1 MLRPCPFTSMSFL
14 KLAREWWIGGGSN
27 VCTGV
32 RDLAYGWNPA
42 EPGLDNGGGGGSSP
56 GLLSP
61 LGGVLKGEALSL
73 RGCTFAGASS
83 PLCPWKDC
91 LLGIFGFSVRLTGGG
106 PIDNFGVAS
115 RRSSADLRGGGGSG
129 GCTAGITRVLRGSNR
144 GVWGL
149 LGILKWRG
157 DEAPEEE
164 DGACPSAVRKAEG
177 LASVRFRFRVL
188 GGELGGSIITA
199 GETDG
204 KMIGPVETGLCRPG
218 VGGGGRLA

>member
-1 MLRPCPFTSMSFL
+1 
-14 KLAREWWIGGGSN
+14 
-27 VCTGV
+27 V
-32 RDLAYGWNPA
+32 RALTYGWNPA
-42 EPGLDNGGGGGSSP
+42 ELGRDNGGGRGSSL
-56 GLLSP
+56 GLLSL

-83 PLCPWKDC
+83 PLCPRKDC
-91 LLGIFGFSVRLTGGG
+91 LLGIFGFSARLTDGG
-106 PIDNFGVAS
+106 PIDNFEAAS

-129 GCTAGITRVLRGSNR
+129 GCTAGITEVLRGSNR

-157 DEAPEEE
+157 DEAPDVE
-164 DGACPSAVRKAEG
+164 DGVCPSAVRKAEG

-188 GGELGGSIITA
+188 GGELGGSIVTA

-204 KMIGPVETGLCRPG
+204 KMRGPVEIGLCRPG
-218 VGGGGRLA
+218 LGDGGRFA